1 MEENPAAAAGNP
13 KLSNDDQTTSENPK
27 AKRVYNTKGFK
38 KRKAIGRHKSSGKQK
53 QSSHNWAAS
62 REVIGNINANA
73 QQIAAALA
81 PAQPTRRQRSPS
93 KATVKRQ
100 RNAYKGKIINLKFHF
115 QKRGSK
121 IKKLEAE
128 KKGLLI
134 WLSQEKEA
142 SREYTDGIIKDADIK
157 LKLTNNKIN
166 EALNNKRYVYL
177 FYYSPLLIIPPRDLL
192 TSSFACISRVADHII
207 S

>member
-73 QQIAAALA
+73 QQIAAALT
-81 PAQPTRRQRSPS
+81 PAQPTRPSQRSPS
-93 KATVKRQ
+93 KDTVKRQ
-100 RNAYKGKIINLKFHF
+100 RNAYKGKLTNLKFHF

-121 IKKLEAE
+121 IKKLEA
-128 KKGLLI
+128 KP
-134 WLSQEKEA
+134 WQ
-142 SREYTDGIIKDADIK
+142 SRATSHIK
-157 LKLTNNKIN
+157 TN
-166 EALNNKRYVYL
+166 
-177 FYYSPLLIIPPRDLL
+177 
-192 TSSFACISRVADHII
+192 
-207 S
+207 

>member
-62 REVIGNINANA
+62 REVIGDINANA
-73 QQIAAALA
+73 QQIAAALT
-81 PAQPTRRQRSPS
+81 PAQPTRPSQRSPS

-100 RNAYKGKIINLKFHF
+100 RNAYKGKLTNLKFHF

-121 IKKLEAE
+121 IKKMEAE
-128 KKGLLI
+128 KKGLLT
-134 WLSQEKEA
+134 WLNKEKKA
-142 SREYTDGIIKDADIK
+142 SREYADSIIKDADIK
-157 LKLTNNKIN
+157 LKLTNNKLN
-166 EALNNKRYVYL
+166 EALNNKRYVIY
-177 FYYSPLLIIPPRDLL
+177 FIICP
-192 TSSFACISRVADHII
+192 C
-207 S
+207 